1 MQVLEHAG
9 PIDVV
14 VVGLAPGEMLLES
27 LEAAIQ
33 EHDIQNGAVVSGI
46 GTLKSCKMHHIEPAD
61 AERPDNFPPKDRIFT
76 LEKPLELVS
85 VSGIIADGQPHL
97 HIVVSYRDEE
107 VYAGHLE
114 DHSEVL
120 YLAEVVILKFNTLQM
135 TRYFDNTR
143 KISLLG
149 PKNRS

>member
-1 MQVLEHAG
+1 MQVLEHTG
-9 PIDVV
+9 PIEVI
-14 VVGLAPGEMLLES
+14 VVGLAPGEMVLES
-27 LEAAIQ
+27 LQAAIKTHQ
-33 EHDIQNGAVVSGI
+33 IQNGVVVSGI
-46 GTLKSCKMHHIEPAD
+46 GTLKRCKMHHIEPAD
-61 AERPDNFPPKDRIFT
+61 ANRPDNFPPKDRIFI

-85 VSGIIADGQPHL
+85 VSGVIADGQPHL

-120 YLAEVVILKFNTLQM
+120 YLAEIVILKFNTLQM
-135 TRYFDNTR
+135 TRYFDDTR

-149 PKNRS
+149 PK

>member
-1 MQVLEHAG
+1 MQILEHTG
-9 PIDVV
+9 PMDVI

-27 LEAAIQ
+27 LEAAVE
-33 EHDIQNGAVVSGI
+33 EHNIQNGVVVSGI

-61 AERPDNFPPKDRIFT
+61 AERPNNFPPKDRIFI

-85 VSGIIADGQPHL
+85 ISGVIADGQPHL

-120 YLAEVVILKFNTLQM
+120 YLAEVVILKFNALQM
-135 TRYFDNTR
+135 TRYFDATR

-149 PKNRS
+149 PKSES